1 MKERQ
6 WSEEEE
12 EEEEEES
19 VGGSSE
25 DIHIDDII
33 QLRKR

>member
-6 WSEEEE
+6 WSDEEE

-19 VGGSSE
+19 VGDSSE